1 MSLGHQ
7 PARQNGRKDGPDGL
21 VQEATEVAVAADLD
35 LSVLVPADL
44 GPLRA
49 FSTTAVSPLDHGD
62 FNLSPTTA
70 RRHGTDVD
78 RVEANLRV
86 LGRLCGRPVVRLHQ
100 IHSARVIDLDAV
112 GQGMPAGQAF
122 DEQTLSRL
130 ARQEADA
137 MVTTRR
143 GLALAIL
150 TGDCVPL
157 LFADTRHGVF
167 AAAHSGRLGTQ
178 RDIAGAVISAMRG
191 KGAVP
196 ADIHVWIGPHICGAC
211 YETGEQIADA
221 FARQFPGCSTRTR
234 FGGPGVDLGKAIA
247 RELDAAGVSKDHVRD
262 AVGAADTAGRP
273 ATDTMPDRPG
283 MSSPHRCCTLED
295 MRFYSY
301 RGYTLGGDVRRDGR
315 FYTVLVP

>member
-1 MSLGHQ
+1 MSPEHQ
-7 PARQNGRKDGPDGL
+7 PVRSSGRKGGPGGC
-21 VQEATEVAVAADLD
+21 ADTNAGLD

-44 GPLRA
+44 NIPCA

-70 RRHGTDVD
+70 RRHSTDTD

-100 IHSARVIDLDAV
+100 VHSARVVDLDGV

-122 DEQTLSRL
+122 DQQTLSRL
-130 ARQEADA
+130 AQLQADA

-178 RDIAGAVISAMRG
+178 RDIAGAVISAMRA
-191 KGAVP
+191 KGADP
-196 ADIHVWIGPHICGAC
+196 DDIHVWIGPHICGDC
-211 YETGEQIADA
+211 YETGRQIADA

-234 FGGPGVDLGKAIA
+234 FGGPGVDLGAAIV
-247 RELDAAGVSKDHVRD
+247 RQLDDMGVRKDHVRD
-262 AVGAADTAGRP
+262 AVGTADDAGRS
-273 ATDTMPDRPG
+273 ATDPMPDRPG
-283 MSSPHRCCTLED
+283 MSSPRRCCTLED
-295 MRFYSY
+295 TRFYSY
-301 RGYTLGGDVRRDGR
+301 RGYTLGGDARRDGR
-315 FYTVLVP
+315 FYTVLVL